1 MLHIGH
7 PILGDPLYPIP
18 DHTPD
23 CSVTASS
30 SMKKPRIDESLN
42 HLYASD
48 DHIVE
53 ISHVA
58 TADESVSLQSSDH
71 HHHHHSEEFVAISS
85 KCYPRLCLHALYL
98 KFNHPVTKE
107 VMEITAH
114 EANMI

>member
-23 CSVTASS
+23 CSVTTTTTTSS
-30 SMKKPRIDESLN
+30 KKKPRLKTSPIAAVDECL
-42 HLYASD
+42 
-48 DHIVE
+48 
-53 ISHVA
+53 
-58 TADESVSLQSSDH
+58 SVLSS
-71 HHHHHSEEFVAISS
+71 HHHSEEVVAISS

>member
-18 DHTPD
+18 DHTPE
-23 CSVTASS
+23 CSVT
-30 SMKKPRIDESLN
+30 KKPRIEEPPNDNE
-42 HLYASD
+42 
-48 DHIVE
+48 DHSGV
-53 ISHVA
+53 SP
-58 TADESVSLQSSDH
+58 TADEYLSTLSPDPH
-71 HHHHHSEEFVAISS
+71 PPEVAISS
-85 KCYPRLCLHALYL
+85 KCYPRLCLHALYI